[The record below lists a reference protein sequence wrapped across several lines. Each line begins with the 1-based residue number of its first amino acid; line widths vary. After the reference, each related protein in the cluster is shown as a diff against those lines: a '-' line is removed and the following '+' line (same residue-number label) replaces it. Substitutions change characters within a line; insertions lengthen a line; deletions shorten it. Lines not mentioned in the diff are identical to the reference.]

1 MTEPD
6 AAPRRTSSAISG
18 YARTARRAV
27 QLQLLVAGLALIA
40 TVVFAF
46 LITSQ
51 TEKLNAL
58 NRELDT
64 SSARL
69 ATTDNATQAVL
80 QAASALASGDAA
92 LYSAAIDS
100 LRAVR
105 RDLALVSAE
114 FEDKDASAAID
125 QLDSVRFSVTRTLAS
140 ALYTRPERTADELTE
155 AIALETENLAHTE
168 LDDGERYAST
178 VALAAY
184 HCAAGDM
191 AGAKTLLD
199 ASFLAANPA
208 ATREGML
215 LDACDDLFDI
225 PEAAI
230 AAFDATTADPAFRV
244 RRIFLHIVSEKDR
257 APAQALGRALC
268 AAGYTVPRLE
278 LVSKSSAPKDSQIR
292 YYYPPQ
298 ASEAEWIASRFSA
311 GSNPVWSWPPPAIRQ
326 LTGFDNLDPQN
337 IEIWLQDSPQ
347 RAGAPP
353 APQPVEGKFSCTP
366 AAQASRADVASLAT
380 QLSSDD
386 KASRLSAGQQVA
398 DLLRASDDSAIV
410 AALIAQLQPPRLDQL
425 SASGR
430 LNVLYML
437 NIESGWQ
444 ARPEA
449 AALRDALAAIRAR
462 AGEGV
467 AIGGQTNDCLTKL
480 ETKLNGGAAPDRCGG
495 L

>member
-6 AAPRRTSSAISG
+6 APRRTSSAISG

-125 QLDSVRFSVTRTLAS
+125 QLDRVRFSVTRTLAS

-155 AIALETENLAHTE
+155 AIALETENLDQPDLSE
-168 LDDGERYAST
+168 KEVFDST
-178 VALAAY
+178 VALATY
-184 HCAAGDM
+184 RCAANDETGVRN
-191 AGAKTLLD
+191 LLTP
-199 ASFLAANPA
+199 AFLDSNPA
-208 ATREGML
+208 ASQNGVL
-215 LDACDDLFDI
+215 PAACRKLAGI
-225 PEAAI
+225 GEAAV
-230 AAFDATTADPAFRV
+230 AAFNPATANPEY
-244 RRIFLHIVSEKDR
+244 RIRTVYLQITSEEDR
-257 APAQALGRALC
+257 GLAQMLGRNLC
-268 AAGYTVPRLE
+268 DAGYAVPGIERVEAARASGASE
-278 LVSKSSAPKDSQIR
+278 LR
-292 YYYPPQ
+292 YYYPEQ
-298 ASEAEWIASRFSA
+298 ASEAAFIVSRFGA
-311 GSNPVWSWPPPAIRQ
+311 VTPPARWWSEPATRQ
-326 LTGFDNLDPQN
+326 LSGFSNLDRH
-337 IEIWLQDSPQ
+337 IAELWLTSAQTMPGS
-347 RAGAPP
+347 APVP
-353 APQPVEGKFSCTP
+353 AAQPRFSCTP
-366 AAQASRADVASLAT
+366 PTQASGADVASLAA

-437 NIESGWQ
+437 NIESDWQ

-449 AALRDALAAIRAR
+449 AALRDALATIRAR